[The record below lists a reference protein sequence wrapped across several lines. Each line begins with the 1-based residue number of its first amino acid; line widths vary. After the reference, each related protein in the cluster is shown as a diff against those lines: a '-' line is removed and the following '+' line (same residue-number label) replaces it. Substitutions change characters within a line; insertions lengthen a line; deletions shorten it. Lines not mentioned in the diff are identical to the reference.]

1 MFLMPSSLL
10 LDIRGRSLA
19 IDGRL
24 VAAGPQVTRKA
35 NQFNGLP
42 IIEMAKL
49 FAGIFITLIP
59 AIAILR
65 AGSAGVLAPV
75 VDMVSEGGEQV
86 NLMYFW
92 ATGILSRF
100 LDNTP
105 TYLVFF
111 NTAAGDA
118 ELLTGLSRPPCSRF
132 RPAPCSWGPTRK
144 SETRPNFMVRAIAEE
159 RGVPM
164 PSFLGYML

>member
-1 MFLMPSSLL
+1 VSWPLASIDVGMFLMPSSLL
-10 LDIRGRSLA
+10 LDIRWRSLA

-118 ELLTGLSRPPCSRF
+118 ELLTGPLSTTLLAIS
-132 RPAPCSWGPTRK
+132 AGAV
-144 SETRPNFMVRAIAEE
+144 FMGANT
-159 RGVPM
+159 
-164 PSFLGYML
+164 